1 MHEIQRGLI
10 KKYTY
15 FKINSMKFVEVE
27 VVPIQ
32 SEQII
37 LAACT
42 DRVKTDSLWTQKQI
56 HKYRP
61 ERNIHLYG

>member
-1 MHEIQRGLI
+1 
-10 KKYTY
+10 
-15 FKINSMKFVEVE
+15 MKFVEVE

-42 DRVKTDSLWTQKQI
+42 TQLSTQQPLIWLHRKCDNNMLTLDK
-56 HKYRP
+56 HYVVLP
-61 ERNIHLYG
+61 DM